1 MTFSYSL
8 TGFIVVAGIAT
19 AGAFSFA
26 ATMLNPAVEMKSDA
40 RVALSPINPA
50 SLQDGSDPISIEQ
63 GRAYYVQLCMPCHG
77 ASGDGRGEWAYRVT
91 PRPANLISPKTRART
106 DVQLFELIGE
116 PQLGTP
122 MIGWKKQLSD
132 KQLRQLV
139 AFVRYLGSDAN
150 SEIYH

>member
-91 PRPANLISPKTRART
+91 PRPANLTSHVTRTRSDA
-106 DVQLFELIGE
+106 QLLELIGE
-116 PQLGTP
+116 PQPGTP
-122 MIGWKKQLSD
+122 MIGWKKQLSES
-132 KQLRQLV
+132 QLRQLV
-139 AFVRYLGSDAN
+139 TFVRYLGTNAQL
-150 SEIYH
+150 EKHH